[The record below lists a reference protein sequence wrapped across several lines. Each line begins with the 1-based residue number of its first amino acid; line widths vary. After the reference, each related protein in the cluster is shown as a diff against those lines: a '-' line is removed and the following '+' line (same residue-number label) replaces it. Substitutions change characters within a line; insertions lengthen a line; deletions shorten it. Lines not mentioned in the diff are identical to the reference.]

1 MFGSDWPV
9 CELAGRYEEVVAAL
23 RELLTDLSVTEQE
36 QIFGKTAEQFYRLPP
51 CAPGDGTA
59 STSRSE
65 T

>member
-9 CELAGRYEEVVAAL
+9 CELAGRYTEVVAAL
-23 RELLTDLSVTEQE
+23 RELLSDLSVPEQE

-51 CAPGDGTA
+51 YAPDDGTA
-59 STSRSE
+59 SRSE